1 MGRESCKLNSHTQI
15 VTLKM
20 ATRGSGR
27 PPPRPRSRNSPP
39 VGQQGMGERMHQ
51 GGGNRSGMSR
61 PGSASPQPQGGEGG
75 KRGGRPPPLHKRE
88 ICIDEEVKIA
98 VRIAVEKFRY
108 NESQKEYEFP
118 SSLTSVERAF
128 IHRYCQS
135 LGIKTK
141 SRGKGSNR
149 YLTIFKKDSRGIG
162 LGTATFSLC
171 RSARHHTHTLL
182 QRFPITGRER
192 QELMPRTERG
202 IGEGHSRD
210 GNRAT
215 GLNGRLNNGIQQVP
229 PPRTQSDYDNFRRTL
244 PVAVLQEVIVK
255 TVNENQV
262 VLVAGETGSG
272 KTTQVPQFIL
282 DDAQRSNRPCRI
294 ICTQPRRISALT
306 VAERVAS
313 ERGEKIGQ
321 TVGYQIRL
329 ESRVSPRTLLT
340 FCTNGVLLRTLMG
353 GDSALTTITHVI
365 VDEIHERDR
374 FSDFLLIKLREM
386 LGYFKGLKVV
396 LMSATLNTEL
406 FQQYFGSCPIINVSG
421 NLFDVTEFFLEDVL
435 RSTNYSN
442 QKMQKYKKERGQ
454 LEQQQSSLD
463 QWYQQ
468 GGTPAP
474 GVVSPKEQLT
484 QHLAEKDLDT
494 AQQEDYEERD
504 VSEMEPWL
512 IQEMDKCIMTA
523 WLNND
528 EDAYVQLFHL
538 IMSEN
543 VSVDYR
549 HSETCSTTLM
559 IAAGRGNVAAV
570 EQLLALGANI
580 NLRAPNGLTALDWAR
595 KFGQTDTVEVLEA
608 YIASSEITV
617 SDDTLL
623 VSESSQLSTEDR
635 ELLKAYHQSF
645 DDEHVDLD
653 LILCL
658 LFNICSSQEDGAIL
672 VFLPGYEEIV
682 TLRDAIMWDDK
693 RFSDTSRYQVYTLH
707 SAMQSGDQK
716 RVFQQPPAGV
726 RKIILSTNIAETSVT
741 INDVVFVIDSG
752 KVKEKSFDALTSV
765 SMLKSVWVSKASAQ
779 QRKGRAG
786 RCRPGV
792 CFHLFSR
799 VRYES
804 LQEYQDPELLRTP
817 LQELCLQTKLLS
829 APNTPISEFLAK
841 APEPPAFL
849 VLRNAVQLLKTVDA
863 LDMWEDLT
871 ELGHHM
877 VDLPI
882 EPRLAK
888 MVLYSVVLKC
898 LDPVLTIACALAY
911 RDPFILPNQPS
922 QKRAA
927 VYCRKKFSA
936 GANSDH
942 MALLRAFQGW
952 QKAKSD
958 GWERSFCEKNFL
970 CQATMEMIFGMRTQL
985 LGQLRASGFVR
996 ARGGGDIRDLN
1007 TNSENWAV
1015 IKAALCAGSYPNM
1028 VRVDRENLWLTTQME
1043 KSVRFH
1049 NTSVLGQAA
1058 NPKVTVALSHAQ
1070 SVTKLPTDWLVY
1082 EEISRAHRYAYVRC
1096 CTLMSPVTVAIFAGP
1111 SRLPLDALTDPNAPD
1126 NRPGGDDQFE
1136 NYSDSGG
1143 EEGENNKRATTKLDD
1158 WISFKLDS
1166 EAAHLLLQLRLKWH
1180 SLFLRRMRAPAKPW
1194 SQVDEGVIRAVI
1206 GVLSSEEQALGL
1218 QQPSGIG
1225 QRPRPMFNWDFSS
1238 SATES
1243 YGSQRGSRKNSTE
1256 SNDSVPVGEENKGDR
1271 FYPRT
1276 SPANREKRILKRDH
1290 RSPREFDNRSD
1301 RSSVKSASAN
1311 SSQASSRTSSCTTS
1325 PCPSP
1330 NHTRGGE
1337 RTPPSSASSSRSGG
1351 RSTPPQRVRTP
1362 PFVSPKGGRTPQQS
1376 PTVRSDK
1383 SFSPGAGVSDPNRY
1397 FILKCNNQRNLDI
1410 AMSQSIWATTPSNEK
1425 KLNKAF
1431 KDCQNVYLVFSVQG
1445 SGHFQGYARMVSSIS
1460 KDKVPEFSS
1469 ASLGGAFRIE
1479 WIKRMSI
1486 PFQAAHHLL
1495 NPWNENKKVQISR
1508 DGQEIEPQVGEQ
1520 LLKAW
1525 DRPVTILNRS
1535 PGSSRPSSRPSS
1547 GPPSKTSS
1555 PQGSPKGQRSQEQ
1568 RFAGGQR
1575 PKDSGGNSNKLPVP
1589 PVHWQAEA
1597 SAESSVEGGET
1608 ETPSTAEEAPN
1619 LVLAIPQS
1627 STSSSSSSS
1636 PQEEASLPS
1645 PSQAVVEPAQQDPP
1659 APAVVEPSEGAP
1671 GVGYNIPPAGGE
1683 AALPRGSSPPLAVTP
1698 PPSFDP
1704 TLPMGSATPTMPDPS
1719 LPQD

>member
-1 MGRESCKLNSHTQI
+1 
-15 VTLKM
+15 M

-61 PGSASPQPQGGEGG
+61 PGSASPQPAGGEGG

-149 YLTIFKKDSRGIG
+149 YLTIFKKDSRTMG
-162 LGTATFSLC
+162 LGTATFTLC

-202 IGEGHSRD
+202 IGEGHSRE
-210 GNRAT
+210 GNRAS

-229 PPRTQSDYDNFRRTL
+229 PSRGQSEFDNFRRTL

-262 VLVAGETGSG
+262 VLIAGETGSG

-282 DDAQRSNRPCRI
+282 DDAQCTNRPCRI

-406 FQQYFGSCPIINVSG
+406 FQQYFGSCPLINVSG

-494 AQQEDYEERD
+494 AQQEDYEVSDLQDIPQERD

-512 IQEMDKCIMTA
+512 IQEMDKCIMNA

-528 EDAYVQLFHL
+528 ADAYVQLFHL

-617 SDDTLL
+617 SDDSLL
-623 VSESSQLSTEDR
+623 VSESSQLSAEDR

-658 LFNICSSQEDGAIL
+658 LFNICSSQEEGAIL

-693 RFSDTSRYQVYTLH
+693 RFCDTSRYQVYTLH

-799 VRYES
+799 VRYDS

-829 APNTPISEFLAK
+829 APNTPIAEFLAK

-936 GANSDH
+936 GAYSDH

-1166 EAAHLLLQLRLKWH
+1166 EAAHLLLQLRYKWH

-1225 QRPRPMFNWDFSS
+1225 QRPRPMS
-1238 SATES
+1238 TES

-1256 SNDSVPVGEENKGDR
+1256 SNESVPVVEENKGDR

-1276 SPANREKRILKRDH
+1276 SPANREKRILKRDY

-1330 NHTRGGE
+1330 NHTKGGE

-1351 RSTPPQRVRTP
+1351 RNTPPQRVRTP

-1376 PTVRSDK
+1376 PNVRSDK
-1383 SFSPGAGVSDPNRY
+1383 SLSPGAGVSDPNRY

-1410 AMSQSIWATTPSNEK
+1410 AMSQGIWATTPSNEK

-1445 SGHFQGYARMVSSIS
+1445 SGHFQGYARMASSIS

-1469 ASLGGAFRIE
+1469 ASLGGAFQIE

-1575 PKDSGGNSNKLPVP
+1575 SKDSGAGNSNQLPIP

-1597 SAESSVEGGET
+1597 SAESAVDGSQT
-1608 ETPSTAEEAPN
+1608 EAPSTAEEAAN
-1619 LVLAIPQS
+1619 LVLAIPQT
-1627 STSSSSSSS
+1627 STSSSDNSS

-1645 PSQAVVEPAQQDPP
+1645 PSQAVVEPTQQEPP
-1659 APAVVEPSEGAP
+1659 APAVVEQSEGAS
-1671 GVGYNIPPAGGE
+1671 GVGYEVPPAGGE
-1683 AALPRGSSPPLAVTP
+1683 AAHPRGASPPLALTP
-1698 PPSFDP
+1698 PPAFDP

>member
-1 MGRESCKLNSHTQI
+1 
-15 VTLKM
+15 M

-61 PGSASPQPQGGEGG
+61 PGSASPQPAGGEGG

-149 YLTIFKKDSRGIG
+149 YLTIFKKDSRTMG
-162 LGTATFSLC
+162 LGTATFTLC

-202 IGEGHSRD
+202 IGEGHSRE
-210 GNRAT
+210 GNRAS

-229 PPRTQSDYDNFRRTL
+229 PSRGQSEFDNFRRTL

-262 VLVAGETGSG
+262 VLIAGETGSG

-282 DDAQRSNRPCRI
+282 DDAQCTNRPCRI

-406 FQQYFGSCPIINVSG
+406 FQQYFGSCPLINVSG

-512 IQEMDKCIMTA
+512 IQEMDKCIMNA

-528 EDAYVQLFHL
+528 ADAYVQLFHL

-617 SDDTLL
+617 SDDSLL
-623 VSESSQLSTEDR
+623 VSESSQLSAEDR

-658 LFNICSSQEDGAIL
+658 LFNICSSQEEGAIL

-693 RFSDTSRYQVYTLH
+693 RFCDTSRYQVYTLH

-799 VRYES
+799 VRYDS

-829 APNTPISEFLAK
+829 APNTPIAEFLAK

-936 GANSDH
+936 GAYSDH

-1166 EAAHLLLQLRLKWH
+1166 EAAHLLLQLRYKWH

-1256 SNDSVPVGEENKGDR
+1256 YQAPEPSFLALWKSNESVPVVEENKGDR

-1276 SPANREKRILKRDH
+1276 SPANREKRILKRDY

-1330 NHTRGGE
+1330 NHTKGGE

-1351 RSTPPQRVRTP
+1351 RNTPPQRVRTP

-1376 PTVRSDK
+1376 PNVRSDK
-1383 SFSPGAGVSDPNRY
+1383 SLSPGAGVSDPNRY

-1410 AMSQSIWATTPSNEK
+1410 AMSQGIWATTPSNEK

-1445 SGHFQGYARMVSSIS
+1445 SGHFQGYARMASSIS

-1469 ASLGGAFRIE
+1469 ASLGGAFQIE

-1575 PKDSGGNSNKLPVP
+1575 SKDSGAGNSNQLPIP

-1597 SAESSVEGGET
+1597 SAESAVDGSQT
-1608 ETPSTAEEAPN
+1608 EAPSTAEEAAN
-1619 LVLAIPQS
+1619 LVLAIPQT
-1627 STSSSSSSS
+1627 STSSSDNSS

-1645 PSQAVVEPAQQDPP
+1645 PSQAVVEPTQQEPP
-1659 APAVVEPSEGAP
+1659 APAVVEQSEGAS
-1671 GVGYNIPPAGGE
+1671 GVGYEVPPAGGE
-1683 AALPRGSSPPLAVTP
+1683 AAHPRGASPPLALTP
-1698 PPSFDP
+1698 PPAFDP

>member
-1 MGRESCKLNSHTQI
+1 
-15 VTLKM
+15 M

-61 PGSASPQPQGGEGG
+61 PGSASPQPAGGEGG

-149 YLTIFKKDSRGIG
+149 YLTIFKKDSRTMG
-162 LGTATFSLC
+162 LGTATFTLC

-202 IGEGHSRD
+202 IGEGHSRE
-210 GNRAT
+210 GNRAS

-229 PPRTQSDYDNFRRTL
+229 PSRGQSEFDNFRRTL

-262 VLVAGETGSG
+262 VLIAGETGSG

-282 DDAQRSNRPCRI
+282 DDAQCTNRPCRI

-406 FQQYFGSCPIINVSG
+406 FQQYFGSCPLINVSG

-494 AQQEDYEERD
+494 AQQEDYEVSDLQDIPQERD

-512 IQEMDKCIMTA
+512 IQEMDKCIMNA

-528 EDAYVQLFHL
+528 ADAYVQLFHL

-617 SDDTLL
+617 SDDSLL
-623 VSESSQLSTEDR
+623 VSESSQLSAEDR

-658 LFNICSSQEDGAIL
+658 LFNICSSQEEGAIL

-693 RFSDTSRYQVYTLH
+693 RFCDTSRYQVYTLH

-799 VRYES
+799 VRYDS

-829 APNTPISEFLAK
+829 APNTPIAEFLAK

-936 GANSDH
+936 GAYSDH

-1166 EAAHLLLQLRLKWH
+1166 EAAHLLLQLRYKWH

-1225 QRPRPMFNWDFSS
+1225 QRPRPMS
-1238 SATES
+1238 TES

-1256 SNDSVPVGEENKGDR
+1256 YQAPEPSFLALWKSNESVPVVEENKGDR

-1276 SPANREKRILKRDH
+1276 SPANREKRILKRDY

-1330 NHTRGGE
+1330 NHTKGGE

-1351 RSTPPQRVRTP
+1351 RNTPPQRVRTP

-1376 PTVRSDK
+1376 PNVRSDK
-1383 SFSPGAGVSDPNRY
+1383 SLSPGAGVSDPNRY

-1410 AMSQSIWATTPSNEK
+1410 AMSQGIWATTPSNEK

-1445 SGHFQGYARMVSSIS
+1445 SGHFQGYARMASSIS

-1469 ASLGGAFRIE
+1469 ASLGGAFQIE

-1575 PKDSGGNSNKLPVP
+1575 SKDSGAGNSNQLPIP

-1597 SAESSVEGGET
+1597 SAESAVDGSQT
-1608 ETPSTAEEAPN
+1608 EAPSTAEEAAN
-1619 LVLAIPQS
+1619 LVLAIPQT
-1627 STSSSSSSS
+1627 STSSSDNSS

-1645 PSQAVVEPAQQDPP
+1645 PSQAVVEPTQQEPP
-1659 APAVVEPSEGAP
+1659 APAVVEQSEGAS
-1671 GVGYNIPPAGGE
+1671 GVGYEVPPAGGE
-1683 AALPRGSSPPLAVTP
+1683 AAHPRGASPPLALTP
-1698 PPSFDP
+1698 PPAFDP

>member
-1 MGRESCKLNSHTQI
+1 
-15 VTLKM
+15 M

-61 PGSASPQPQGGEGG
+61 PGSASPQPAGGEGG

-149 YLTIFKKDSRGIG
+149 YLTIFKKDSRTMG
-162 LGTATFSLC
+162 LGTATFTLC

-202 IGEGHSRD
+202 IGEGHSRE
-210 GNRAT
+210 GNRAS

-229 PPRTQSDYDNFRRTL
+229 PSRGQSEFDNFRRTL

-262 VLVAGETGSG
+262 VLIAGETGSG

-282 DDAQRSNRPCRI
+282 DDAQCTNRPCRI

-406 FQQYFGSCPIINVSG
+406 FQQYFGSCPLINVSG

-494 AQQEDYEERD
+494 AQQEDYEVSDLQDIPQERD

-512 IQEMDKCIMTA
+512 IQEMDKCIMNA

-528 EDAYVQLFHL
+528 ADAYVQLFHL

-617 SDDTLL
+617 SDDSLL
-623 VSESSQLSTEDR
+623 VSESSQLSAEDR

-658 LFNICSSQEDGAIL
+658 LFNICSSQEEGAIL

-693 RFSDTSRYQVYTLH
+693 RFCDTSRYQVYTLH

-799 VRYES
+799 VRYDS

-829 APNTPISEFLAK
+829 APNTPIAEFLAK

-936 GANSDH
+936 GAYSDH

-1166 EAAHLLLQLRLKWH
+1166 EAAHLLLQLRYKWH

-1256 SNDSVPVGEENKGDR
+1256 SNESVPVVEENKGDR

-1276 SPANREKRILKRDH
+1276 SPANREKRILKRDY

-1330 NHTRGGE
+1330 NHTKGGE

-1351 RSTPPQRVRTP
+1351 RNTPPQRVRTP

-1376 PTVRSDK
+1376 PNVRSDK
-1383 SFSPGAGVSDPNRY
+1383 SLSPGAGVSDPNRY

-1410 AMSQSIWATTPSNEK
+1410 AMSQGIWATTPSNEK

-1445 SGHFQGYARMVSSIS
+1445 SGHFQGYARMASSIS

-1469 ASLGGAFRIE
+1469 ASLGGAFQIE

-1575 PKDSGGNSNKLPVP
+1575 SKDSGAGNSNQLPIP

-1597 SAESSVEGGET
+1597 SAESAVDGSQT
-1608 ETPSTAEEAPN
+1608 EAPSTAEEAAN
-1619 LVLAIPQS
+1619 LVLAIPQT
-1627 STSSSSSSS
+1627 STSSSDNSS

-1645 PSQAVVEPAQQDPP
+1645 PSQAVVEPTQQEPP
-1659 APAVVEPSEGAP
+1659 APAVVEQSEGAS
-1671 GVGYNIPPAGGE
+1671 GVGYEVPPAGGE
-1683 AALPRGSSPPLAVTP
+1683 AAHPRGASPPLALTP
-1698 PPSFDP
+1698 PPAFDP

>member
-1 MGRESCKLNSHTQI
+1 
-15 VTLKM
+15 M

-61 PGSASPQPQGGEGG
+61 PGSASPQPAGGEGG

-149 YLTIFKKDSRGIG
+149 YLTIFKKDSRTMG
-162 LGTATFSLC
+162 LGTATFTLC

-202 IGEGHSRD
+202 IGEGHSRE
-210 GNRAT
+210 GNRAS

-229 PPRTQSDYDNFRRTL
+229 PSRGQSEFDNFRRTL

-262 VLVAGETGSG
+262 VLIAGETGSG

-282 DDAQRSNRPCRI
+282 DDAQCTNRPCRI

-406 FQQYFGSCPIINVSG
+406 FQQYFGSCPLINVSG

-528 EDAYVQLFHL
+528 ADAYVQLFHL

-617 SDDTLL
+617 SDDSLL
-623 VSESSQLSTEDR
+623 VSESSQLSAEDR

-658 LFNICSSQEDGAIL
+658 LFNICSSQEEGAIL

-693 RFSDTSRYQVYTLH
+693 RFCDTSRYQVYTLH

-799 VRYES
+799 VRYDS

-829 APNTPISEFLAK
+829 APNTPIAEFLAK

-936 GANSDH
+936 GAYSDH

-1070 SVTKLPTDWLVY
+1070 SVTKLPTDWLVF

-1166 EAAHLLLQLRLKWH
+1166 EAAHLLLQLRYKWH

-1225 QRPRPMFNWDFSS
+1225 QRPRPMS
-1238 SATES
+1238 TES

-1256 SNDSVPVGEENKGDR
+1256 SNESVPVVEENKGDR

-1276 SPANREKRILKRDH
+1276 SPANREKRILKRDY

-1330 NHTRGGE
+1330 NHTKGGE

-1351 RSTPPQRVRTP
+1351 RNTPPQRVRTP

-1376 PTVRSDK
+1376 PNVRSDK
-1383 SFSPGAGVSDPNRY
+1383 SLSPGAGVSDPNRY

-1410 AMSQSIWATTPSNEK
+1410 AMSQGIWATTPSNEK

-1445 SGHFQGYARMVSSIS
+1445 SGHFQGYARMASSIS

-1469 ASLGGAFRIE
+1469 ASLGGAFQIE

-1508 DGQEIEPQVGEQ
+1508 DGDRAAGRRAAAEGVGPSCHHPEQESRQQSP
-1520 LLKAW
+1520 LLTTFLRTALQN
-1525 DRPVTILNRS
+1525 IL
-1535 PGSSRPSSRPSS
+1535 PTG
-1547 GPPSKTSS
+1547 
-1555 PQGSPKGQRSQEQ
+1555 
-1568 RFAGGQR
+1568 
-1575 PKDSGGNSNKLPVP
+1575 
-1589 PVHWQAEA
+1589 AEA
-1597 SAESSVEGGET
+1597 SAESAVDGSQT
-1608 ETPSTAEEAPN
+1608 EAPSTAEEAAN
-1619 LVLAIPQS
+1619 LVLAIPQT
-1627 STSSSSSSS
+1627 STSSSDNSS

-1645 PSQAVVEPAQQDPP
+1645 PSQAVVEPTQQEPP
-1659 APAVVEPSEGAP
+1659 APAVVEQSEGAS
-1671 GVGYNIPPAGGE
+1671 GVGYEVPPAGGE
-1683 AALPRGSSPPLAVTP
+1683 AAHPRGASPPLALTP
-1698 PPSFDP
+1698 PPAFDP